1 MNLLV
6 FYLLFIM
13 VALLVVG
20 YLITKLDVPHPQ
32 LVMVAL
38 AFLIVSPIVISYVY
52 TTYIA
57 PVPEVDVPNV
67 RFLSV
72 KEARK
77 KLKNEGLKGRIS
89 EKAYERTVPEGK
101 VISQRPEAGRRVKL
115 GRVVNLKVSI
125 GERMVLVPNLVGR
138 PLTQIEVVLSEA
150 GLKIGERKIELS
162 EQYQSG
168 IVIGQEPLPEEEV
181 SVGSEVD
188 VLIAE
193 NPNFGIVKVPD
204 LVSRTVEDAR
214 ETLNQLK
221 LNAVVFFHETVQ
233 FDPGMVIS
241 QDPIGGE
248 ELRMGDVVKLYIS
261 KKPEI
266 KSESPTVET
275 GIPDGY

>member
-57 PVPEVDVPNV
+57 P
-67 RFLSV
+67 LSV
-72 KEARK
+72 EEARK